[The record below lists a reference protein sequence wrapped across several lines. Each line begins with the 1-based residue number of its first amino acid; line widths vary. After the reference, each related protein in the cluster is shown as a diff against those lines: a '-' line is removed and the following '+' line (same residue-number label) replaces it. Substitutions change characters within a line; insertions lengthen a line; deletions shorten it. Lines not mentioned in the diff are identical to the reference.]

1 MAGDAEVDQRID
13 ALLMDVGFVILGIS
27 WEAIAAHDR
36 ATGSAIGGSSDDIGP
51 HSLPPP
57 GSGSSAEQYWSV
69 VGNAAGLDGSRELM
83 LRLAETV
90 PELMFDPAAL
100 SLMDDARRAGCR
112 VGILSNDAYGFMG
125 RAFFEER
132 PEFTLAHVFVDST
145 DVGARKPD
153 PAAYLAAA
161 DALAV
166 PPERI
171 VFLDDTPAC
180 VDGADAVGMVGIA
193 VDPFDRQPAFDQA
206 RELLG
211 LEPRA

>member
-1 MAGDAEVDQRID
+1 MTEGHRTLD

-27 WEAIAAHDR
+27 WDAIAAYDR
-36 ATGSAIGGSSDDIGP
+36 ATGSSIGRAPDDARQPVAPPRDGST
-51 HSLPPP
+51 
-57 GSGSSAEQYWSV
+57 AEQYWGD
-69 VGNAAGLDGSRELM
+69 VGRAAGLDGARELM
-83 LRLAETV
+83 LRLSETV
-90 PELMFDPAAL
+90 PDLMFDADAL
-100 SLMDDARRAGCR
+100 SLMDDARRAGLR

-125 RAFFEER
+125 RAFFER
-132 PEFTLAHVFVDST
+132 PEFALADVFVDST

-153 PAAYLAAA
+153 PAPYLAAA

-180 VDGADAVGMVGIA
+180 VVGADAVGMTGIS
-193 VDPFDRQPAFDQA
+193 VDPFDPRPAFDRA

-211 LEPRA
+211 LEPRT